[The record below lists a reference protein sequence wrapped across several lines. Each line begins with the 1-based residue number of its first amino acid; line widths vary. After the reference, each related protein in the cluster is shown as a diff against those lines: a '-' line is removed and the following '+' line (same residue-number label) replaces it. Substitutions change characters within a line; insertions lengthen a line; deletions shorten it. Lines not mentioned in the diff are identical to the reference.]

1 MRHTPI
7 KSVCCITAAAAV
19 LFGMAGCAKPKVL
32 NTEPT
37 DYSAGETATITVFDA
52 GKDTAGDKYEETTA
66 PSDTTAATG
75 TSKGDFPKSGSING
89 LNYRLTI
96 PNTSGDG
103 GLERGYFL
111 LQSKDDKEYPYKV
124 VICMGER
131 STGGYDIAITD
142 IQYDGS
148 VITITVR
155 ETTPPPNSMVTE
167 AITYPLCAVELSGL
181 PLSFKVTQE
190 GGPEYD
196 CVYTVLEKTGS
207 DTGDTDPGRSGRLIA
222 TFLRGGGEIMHKTY
236 VYELSDGRFRLENV
250 RAVTESWG
258 SPKWNEKVEG
268 IAVASTR
275 QEAVE
280 IAKKYGSYGSVMYPG
295 DNNSHP
301 AEEFLANK

>member
-89 LNYRLTI
+89 LKYNLITSD
-96 PNTSGDG
+96 TSGSG
-103 GLERGYFL
+103 EAERGYYVF
-111 LQSKDDKEYPYKV
+111 QSKEDAAFPYK
-124 VICMGER
+124 ILIAMGEK
-131 STGGYDIAITD
+131 STGGYDISITD

-148 VITITVR
+148 NITITVR
-155 ETTPPPNSMVTE
+155 ETVPAPGSMVTE
-167 AITYPLCAVELSGL
+167 AITYPVCAVEISGL